1 MCYYSSSSAKVVDA
15 QAGDVLQVK
24 SQMHGTNWLM
34 LAGTKMVACLKPGTE
49 VEISRIPL
57 ILRWTCEVKQDA
69 RALFTSAK
77 SADPTKRDSFILGD
91 GQVVRLNGLPH
102 RLKMKVIA
110 VPVPERPRKES
121 PDSEVRVEELEEDLV
136 FV

>member
-1 MCYYSSSSAKVVDA
+1 MCYYSSYTAKVVDA

-24 SQMHGTNWLM
+24 SQMHGGNWLM
-34 LAGTKMVACLKPGTE
+34 LAGTKTVACLKPGTE

-57 ILRWTCEVKQDA
+57 ILRWACEVKQEA
-69 RALFTSAK
+69 RALFTSVK

-91 GQVVRLNGLPH
+91 GQVVWLNELPH

-121 PDSEVRVEELEEDLV
+121 SDAHVGELEEDLV
-136 FV
+136 LV

>member
-1 MCYYSSSSAKVVDA
+1 MCYYSSYTAKVVDA
-15 QAGDVLQVK
+15 QAGDVFQVK
-24 SQMHGTNWLM
+24 SQMHGGNWLM
-34 LAGTKMVACLKPGTE
+34 LAGTKTVACLKPGTE

-57 ILRWTCEVKQDA
+57 ILRWACEVKQEA
-69 RALFTSAK
+69 RALFTSVK

-91 GQVVRLNGLPH
+91 GQVVWLNELPH

-121 PDSEVRVEELEEDLV
+121 SDAHVGELEEDLV
-136 FV
+136 LV

>member
-1 MCYYSSSSAKVVDA
+1 MCYYSSYTAKVVDA

-24 SQMHGTNWLM
+24 SQMHGTNWVM
-34 LAGTKMVACLKPGTE
+34 LAGTKTVACLKPGTE

-57 ILRWTCEVKQDA
+57 ILRWTCKAKPGA

-77 SADPTKRDSFILGD
+77 STDPTMRDCFILGD
-91 GQVVRLNGLPH
+91 GQVVRLDELPH
-102 RLKMKVIA
+102 RLQMKVTA
-110 VPVPERPRKES
+110 VPVPERPRKVS
-121 PDSEVRVEELEEDLV
+121 PELEVRVEELEVDLV